1 MRRTENNDSGLA
13 SLADLCVS
21 GLTAGDPLVMQRP
34 TAGMSDSSDSRSPS
48 ESCVVL
54 SAAMQAAVADG
65 YDPVLWLGQGR
76 FMEAWRCV
84 DRSLDREVVI
94 KAMRVGCGVSPA
106 EAEALLLAEAEVL
119 GKLSHRG
126 IVRVVHRAGAGDTSY
141 LALDYIDGDDLLS
154 HCRLCSL
161 GPEDRLA
168 VFGRFLETVVYLHK
182 KAVVHGDLKP
192 EHILVCEDGLPVLID
207 FGLAGSRHNTACLSL
222 GGERVGGSGQ
232 YRAPEIVDGSAWRRE
247 CQQDVYAMG
256 ILLRDLL
263 AGVDTGSLHHPL
275 LGIIDQATATLP
287 AERLPDAEAFQ
298 AALQDVLE
306 IRLLDDSDSD
316 STSRNGGKLQLQG
329 VLLAVSIIVL
339 TFVTT
344 GMAWMIDG
352 RTQPVQAERQ
362 RFQPRAPITLS
373 ARAIMLEG
381 IASHINRGQ
390 AQQAD
395 EALNA
400 LLAEDPGAGSAWEV
414 RHLKAGIDG
423 QAYQW
428 PFGESPYG
436 ETFVVSVAY
445 DPASQTLAYIRV
457 DEDQYE
463 IWTRCAGGSPQRVA
477 TTKRVI
483 RAVSMSPGGGRIAT
497 LEGAG
502 YVALRSVSFDGPA
515 STASGFELHRA
526 PDARLVWF
534 SQDGRA
540 IYLFSPSARTVER
553 WSAADPHATGPQK
566 VFHDCDHAYPLPS
579 GDGSFLLATAG
590 AETYSGN
597 TRLRLIAHDGA
608 VLRRVE
614 MPVNQLPTSAD
625 AAPSVD
631 GQICLGMPDGFVLV
645 YNSDDEA
652 WLPPCDLGRNEDVPV
667 VLYCP
672 VEGRIFA
679 GSSRVHVID
688 TVGQLMMRLGDRDG
702 IQQLI
707 TGLHYDSQTGALT
720 SFSPYRIHQWLA
732 TPKPR

>member
-1 MRRTENNDSGLA
+1 M
-13 SLADLCVS
+13 
-21 GLTAGDPLVMQRP
+21 
-34 TAGMSDSSDSRSPS
+34 
-48 ESCVVL
+48 
-54 SAAMQAAVADG
+54 
-65 YDPVLWLGQGR
+65 
-76 FMEAWRCV
+76 
-84 DRSLDREVVI
+84 
-94 KAMRVGCGVSPA
+94 
-106 EAEALLLAEAEVL
+106 LLAEAEVL

-126 IVRVVHRAGAGDTSY
+126 IVRVVHRAGADDTSY
-141 LALDYIDGDDLLS
+141 LALDFIDGDDLLS
-154 HCRLCSL
+154 HCRLCNL
-161 GPEDRLA
+161 GLEDRLA
-168 VFGRFLETVVYLHK
+168 VFGHFLETVVYLHK
-182 KAVVHGDLKP
+182 KAIVHGDLKP
-192 EHILVCEDGLPVLID
+192 EHILICEDGLPVLID

-263 AGVDTGSLHHPL
+263 AGVDAGSLHHPL

-287 AERLPDAEAFQ
+287 AERLPDAEAIQ

-306 IRLLDDSDSD
+306 IRLLDDPDSD
-316 STSRNGGKLQLQG
+316 STGRNGGKRHLQG

-339 TFVTT
+339 VLVAT
-344 GMAWMIDG
+344 GTAWKIAG
-352 RTQPVQAERQ
+352 RTQSVQAERQ
-362 RFQPRAPITLS
+362 RFQPRTPITLS
-373 ARAIMLEG
+373 AQATLLEG
-381 IASHINRGQ
+381 IASRINRGQ

-395 EALNA
+395 EVLNA
-400 LLAEDPGAGSAWEV
+400 LLAEAPGAGAAWEV

-423 QAYQW
+423 QAYRW

-445 DPASQTLAYIRV
+445 DPASQTLAYIRAG
-457 DEDQYE
+457 EDRYE
-463 IWTRCAGGSPQRVA
+463 IWTRRAGGSPHRVA
-477 TTKRVI
+477 TTGRVI
-483 RAVSMSPGGGRIAT
+483 RAVSISSGGGQVAT

-502 YVALRSVSFDGPA
+502 HVVLRTVSPDVPA
-515 STASGFELHRA
+515 STAAGLELHRA
-526 PDARLVWF
+526 PDARLIWF

-553 WSAADPHATGPQK
+553 WSVADPHAIGPQK
-566 VFHDCDHAYPLPS
+566 VYDDCDHAYPLPS

-590 AETYSGN
+590 AETDSGN
-597 TRLRLIAHDGA
+597 TRLRLIAQDGE
-608 VLRRVE
+608 VLRQVE
-614 MPVNQLPTSAD
+614 MHVNQLPTSAD

-631 GQICLGMPDGFVLV
+631 GLICLGMPDGFVRV

-652 WLPPCDLGRNEDVPV
+652 WLPQCDLGRNEDVPV

-679 GSSRVHVID
+679 GSSRVYVID